1 MSNEKMSADEALKVL
16 QSLLTPKA
24 NQSGGRPPIPA
35 PGAEE
40 KRANAIEFFAALI
53 AERDAMR
60 KMAARYEYMRSP
72 ESVFPA
78 GLSVLTGEALDSAI
92 DAEIASAQS

>member
-16 QSLLTPKA
+16 RSLVTPKA

-40 KRANAIEFFAALI
+40 KRAKAIEFFAALI
-53 AERDAMR
+53 AERDAYKAAIRLAVATDRIPDSMR
-60 KMAARYEYMRSP
+60 
-72 ESVFPA
+72 
-78 GLSVLTGEALDSAI
+78 
-92 DAEIASAQS
+92 EIIGRAQS